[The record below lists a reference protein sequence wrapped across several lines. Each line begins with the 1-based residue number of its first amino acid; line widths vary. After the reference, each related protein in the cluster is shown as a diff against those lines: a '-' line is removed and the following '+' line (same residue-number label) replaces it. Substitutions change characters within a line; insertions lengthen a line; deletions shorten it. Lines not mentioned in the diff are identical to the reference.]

1 MVTHRGNLNYQ
12 DCRRVLVDGYVED
25 GPNFLDDKVG
35 RCWTEGLVC
44 FKCVCHLFH

>member
-12 DCRRVLVDGYVED
+12 DCRRVRVDGYVED

-35 RCWTEGLVC
+35 RCWTVGLVC